1 MFIKNLIDIILRLSG
16 NFLDMINLV
25 GRFISKIGNSILSEM
40 LADTADTL
48 QEFSRLVN
56 LWYV

>member
-1 MFIKNLIDIILRLSG
+1 MFIKNLIDIVLRLSG

>member
-1 MFIKNLIDIILRLSG
+1 MFIKNLIDIVLRLGG
-16 NFLDMINLV
+16 NFLDMIDFVRRLI
-25 GRFISKIGNSILSEM
+25 GKIGNSILSEM

>member
-1 MFIKNLIDIILRLSG
+1 MFIKNLIDIVLRLGG